1 MAGRG
6 SGSYQRPGTTGRP
19 AERPSG
25 QPVRDGS
32 GARRPGDGTGT
43 RPEDGRLA
51 DRRSGEPGEGPFG
64 DRRPGEI
71 DDREDLEQRRD
82 ELGEKWEGRETN
94 REEAREDWQDYGDKV
109 RNERYEY
116 AEKYYDEYWG
126 WHHSH
131 HHHHYH
137 SSAVYVSLGCS
148 HSTVIVSSHTFYY
161 CGGTYYD
168 RVYVQSEVRYVPVSA
183 PSGAELESLENPT
196 VMVID
201 GEEYYLDNGSFY
213 QQIRRDGKVLYV
225 VVDPPVNAEVPSLP
239 EGAREL
245 QVGDVTYYQFD
256 RVFYRKLGE
265 IYVVVEPPAPVS

>member
-19 AERPSG
+19 AERSRA
-25 QPVRDGS
+25 QPARDGA
-32 GARRPGDGTGT
+32 GARRSEGERPG
-43 RPEDGRLA
+43 
-51 DRRSGEPGEGPFG
+51 DRRSGERGESPFG
-64 DRRPGEI
+64 DRRPGEVG
-71 DDREDLEQRRD
+71 DREDLKQRRE
-82 ELGEKWEGRETN
+82 ELGDREGRETR

-109 RNERYEY
+109 RDERREY
-116 AEKYYDEYWG
+116 AEDYYDEYWG

-183 PSGAELESLENPT
+183 PSGAELASLENPT